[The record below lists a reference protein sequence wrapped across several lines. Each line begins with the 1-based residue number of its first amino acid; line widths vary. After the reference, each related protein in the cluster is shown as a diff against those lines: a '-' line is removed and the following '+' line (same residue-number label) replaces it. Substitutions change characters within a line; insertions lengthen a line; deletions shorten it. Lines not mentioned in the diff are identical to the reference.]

1 MLNAQELHSQPSSRM
16 LVAIFSSVM
25 QGHIYLHNGES
36 LSFRSNYTS
45 SSVLSSPTG
54 AGRIVGLCGLW
65 LGHYLERLFLRLAH
79 NRGFGATEVYARLKD
94 NIEEIWGQDC
104 VWCPSINVPRPVI
117 QGIQTDFRKVLKY
130 GRSVTSVVNDAYL
143 S

>member
-1 MLNAQELHSQPSSRM
+1 MRFVAWPLFREVVPKACAQP
-16 LVAIFSSVM
+16 
-25 QGHIYLHNGES
+25 
-36 LSFRSNYTS
+36 
-45 SSVLSSPTG
+45 
-54 AGRIVGLCGLW
+54 RIWKL
-65 LGHYLERLFLRLAH
+65 
-79 NRGFGATEVYARLKD
+79 YARLKD

-104 VWCPSINVPRPVI
+104 IWCPSIDVPRPVI